1 MHHLSTNVHTLTI
14 RSRHRKQAQ
23 IAHNT
28 LKQLGHVIQHKDAV
42 KPDPRN
48 WDGKPQR
55 SDEWLL
61 ENVKRRQ
68 AQ

>member
-1 MHHLSTNVHTLTI
+1 MHHSSTNVHTLTI

-28 LKQLGHVIQHKDAV
+28 LKQLGHVITNRDTA

-48 WDGKPQR
+48 WDDKPQR
-55 SDEWLL
+55 SHEWLL
-61 ENVKRRQ
+61 ENARRRK